1 MDARQPPHVLVFEIR
16 AVAEPEDPRRKHEWL
31 ACCGAHRSSDV
42 ELGGQARVLRV
53 PDKLA
58 VREQL
63 ERRGHTCTSMSINCQ
78 TGAICDA
85 CGECVGRGVEARG
98 GAVREK
104 SWLSGVRPSKQTK
117 VRRSV
122 QSPGISML
130 VSYDLQ
136 QGTQHNVI
144 NDIVRVP
151 GRCRSMRRSAV

>member
-1 MDARQPPHVLVFEIR
+1 M
-16 AVAEPEDPRRKHEWL
+16 
-31 ACCGAHRSSDV
+31 
-42 ELGGQARVLRV
+42 
-53 PDKLA
+53 
-58 VREQL
+58 
-63 ERRGHTCTSMSINCQ
+63 
-78 TGAICDA
+78 
-85 CGECVGRGVEARG
+85 
-98 GAVREK
+98 REK

-151 GRCRSMRRSAV
+151 GRCRSMRRSAAGGGGGGGVGC